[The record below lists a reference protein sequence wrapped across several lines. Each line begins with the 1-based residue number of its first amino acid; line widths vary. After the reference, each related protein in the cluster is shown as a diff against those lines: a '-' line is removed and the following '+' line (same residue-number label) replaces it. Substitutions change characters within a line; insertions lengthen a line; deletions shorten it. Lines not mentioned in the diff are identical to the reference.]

1 MNLSISLGII
11 IKNEEQRLFYLLSK
25 LSSYFD
31 ETIVIN
37 NQSTDKSKII
47 LQQFNS
53 RIIDTK
59 INGDFS
65 ALYNLALI
73 NCKTDYIFFIDA
85 DEDIS
90 LTDILRLIEYCK
102 EKGDVYYFDK
112 YNYTSAGTM
121 FVSRLPRLLKVSKNI
136 YYEGIVFNQINTA
149 NLKIINTNL
158 IIHHFGFLSG
168 YEKIKEK
175 YLFLYNSLWNND
187 KKIDK
192 YYIASAYLILNDFK
206 NVLKW
211 CGAGDDNLL
220 FLKACVYLS
229 QKDYLNADN
238 ILMSLLDTPN
248 MSLRCDVLNRLGIS
262 KFYQHQYSKCICF
275 FSKALKCNSNLDY
288 VRYNLAQVYLY
299 VNIPVKYLEQMNHIK
314 KNNEMFLT
322 IKNGIIDKRDDV
334 HFHAISDLFIF

>member
-149 NLKIINTNL
+149 NLKIINT
-158 IIHHFGFLSG
+158 I
-168 YEKIKEK
+168 
-175 YLFLYNSLWNND
+175 
-187 KKIDK
+187 
-192 YYIASAYLILNDFK
+192 
-206 NVLKW
+206 
-211 CGAGDDNLL
+211 
-220 FLKACVYLS
+220 
-229 QKDYLNADN
+229 
-238 ILMSLLDTPN
+238 
-248 MSLRCDVLNRLGIS
+248 
-262 KFYQHQYSKCICF
+262 
-275 FSKALKCNSNLDY
+275 
-288 VRYNLAQVYLY
+288 
-299 VNIPVKYLEQMNHIK
+299 
-314 KNNEMFLT
+314 
-322 IKNGIIDKRDDV
+322 
-334 HFHAISDLFIF
+334 